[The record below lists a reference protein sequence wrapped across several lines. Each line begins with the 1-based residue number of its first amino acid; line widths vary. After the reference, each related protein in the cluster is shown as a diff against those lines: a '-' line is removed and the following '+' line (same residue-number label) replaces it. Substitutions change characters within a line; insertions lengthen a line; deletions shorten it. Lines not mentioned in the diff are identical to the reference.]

1 MRRQRNI
8 AITQKKVK
16 RYFRQIKYTNQGHLL
31 SKVTPDIN
39 LRDEPVVWF
48 DIPVVQNTFV
58 DNFK

>member
-39 LRDEPVVWF
+39 LRDEPVV
-48 DIPVVQNTFV
+48 
-58 DNFK
+58 